1 MTTTIPGI
9 AKLVGKSA
17 DGGNIWDVDG
27 KMLDDE
33 QFLALIAKQAV
44 RAESEA
50 LLDRELGEP
59 LVGLDLQKAAEEDL
73 HARGI
78 HPDTADAETLLAALV
93 RVSP

>member
-59 LVGLDLQKAAEEDL
+59 LEPIPIGRD
-73 HARGI
+73 
-78 HPDTADAETLLAALV
+78 PD
-93 RVSP
+93 